1 MANLVAKTLGG
12 NDGDFIAKTLVGLEV
27 ERQLRVVTLNDDL
40 GGLLDGLLN
49 PRKKAISL
57 THSQIIFPIKRFVPL
72 CGRDP
77 FWRFNDDCRDSWI
90 PSAAGLEILFRN
102 LVWAGAGLAPGYLL
116 T

>member
-1 MANLVAKTLGG
+1 MGGVTSNLFQQSVHCCDQISKVEAMANLVAKTLGG

-40 GGLLDGLLN
+40 GGLLDGLL
-49 PRKKAISL
+49 
-57 THSQIIFPIKRFVPL
+57 
-72 CGRDP
+72 
-77 FWRFNDDCRDSWI
+77 I